1 MSYPFAPG
9 ASLPTLNISY
19 RTVPLS
25 FYSDLRQQADL
36 PFEHRMT
43 SKITKVT
50 LDNNDDLRL
59 LHLAQLMPLSAPG
72 RTGFDS
78 FGRPIRKPFNDVF
91 MNWDVAGLLALVHFN
106 ERNTSVLPE
115 LTEVLS
121 TCNVFLTM
129 DLLDTQ
135 QSPIVASD
143 QYYKVAIRNNT
154 LASPQP
160 GGVIGSIFT
169 QETQPLA
176 VLTGAYQIPQI
187 SPASSSSTL
196 EFNDDAPLFARTVPS
211 NAAHAAAT
219 VELLQYWNISHVAC
233 LFLQNG
239 YGTAFAK
246 EFQHLTDEK
255 KINVISTGYNL
266 DDEASLGKA
275 VRLIKES
282 GVRYIFGISNPDII
296 HTLLIASYDA
306 GLVGN
311 DYVWIL
317 PQLETSYVLKRT
329 DENVKLV
336 NALQGSA
343 ILEIVVTPQVPF
355 LLAMSDLAT
364 DVDLRQFYVDSH
376 PESFIFDDFLWNKS
390 IPIVTKFSYT
400 AYDAVMAMGIA
411 ACQAEDEFFS
421 GQQHFDAL
429 KKVTFKGVSGD
440 VAFLDT
446 GTRRYDGLKYV
457 FSNIMLNQAI
467 STNETIALTSTES
480 ITIDFASVHH
490 VKELVPFV
498 FYDGT
503 TTVPQALPKYEES
516 LNLIGKD
523 VRIFGWVLASF
534 VILMAIGFG
543 IFTYKYRNKNLVRSS
558 QPIFLGMMC
567 TGCVILASTVIPM
580 SMQEPLSQDS
590 LDSWCMSIPWLA
602 SIGFSTAFSAIFTK
616 TYRIQKLFHQS
627 HGMQRATLRAR
638 DVVWISGVFLLVNV
652 LMLSIWTVVGP
663 LEWHRVELENRDQ
676 YGRSVE
682 SYGACRSSNKST
694 IGFLAVLVIFNFSTV
709 AFATYQ
715 VYISRHIPSDY
726 NESYYIALTMASLME
741 LFLIGLPI
749 LFLVSD
755 NPAADFVVKSILVC
769 FCCCSIL
776 LPLFVSKLRVGK
788 STRVNKDE
796 MQLAWG
802 TYISATERVQ
812 QSSTPSQNDGQS
824 QGAQSRSLRRQ
835 SRESIDTD
843 YRRSNGTVAEIRAN
857 VERKQ
862 RELRQQMSSAD
873 FSDDG
878 SVEATTRRRRRSS
891 TSDTRKRGSVSSKES
906 HGSSS
911 SARRRPSDDYHSR
924 SNSFDETDVPQ
935 RRRISNKASARMRTP
950 VGSSPLRNSF
960 TKSIE
965 SFQSSFNFLPGD
977 EYEMDLKAEIQH
989 GGQSNHSSN
998 RRYIRGD
1005 DSHTLFAD
1013 SDHDARI
1020 IRWEGDVTM
1029 NRSDQA
1035 DLLTPAIEEASW
1047 EFST

>member
-1 MSYPFAPG
+1 MSYPFG
-9 ASLPTLNISY
+9 TGTSLPSFNISY

-25 FYSDLRQQADL
+25 FYSDLRRQTDL
-36 PFEHRMT
+36 PFEQRIT
-43 SKITKVT
+43 SKVTKIT

-59 LHLAQLMPLSAPG
+59 LHLAQLMPLTAPG
-72 RTGFDS
+72 RSGFDP
-78 FGRPIRKPFNDVF
+78 FGRPIRIPFNNVF
-91 MNWDVAGLLALVHFN
+91 MNWDAAGLLALVHFN

-115 LTEVLS
+115 LTEILS
-121 TCNVFLTM
+121 TCNVFFTM

-135 QSPIVASD
+135 QSPVVASD
-143 QYYKVAIRNNT
+143 QYYKVATRNNT

-219 VELLQYWNISHVAC
+219 VALLQYWNISHVVC

-246 EFQHLTDEK
+246 DFQHLADEK
-255 KINVISTGYNL
+255 GIYVISTGYNL
-266 DDEASLGKA
+266 DDDDSLGKA
-275 VRLIKES
+275 IQFIKDS
-282 GVRYIFGISNPDII
+282 GVRYIFGISNPDVI

-306 GLVGN
+306 DLVGD

-317 PQLETSYVLKRT
+317 PQLETSYVLERT
-329 DENVKLV
+329 EENLKFVK
-336 NALQGSA
+336 ALQGSA
-343 ILEIVVTPQVPF
+343 ILEIAVTPHVPF
-355 LLAMSDLAT
+355 LLAMSDIKN
-364 DVDLRQFYVDSH
+364 DVELRKFYVESH
-376 PESFIFDDFLWNKS
+376 PESFVFDNYLWNQS

-400 AYDAVMAMGIA
+400 SYDAVMAMGIA
-411 ACQAEDEFFS
+411 ACKSEDEFFS
-421 GQQHFDAL
+421 GQQLFDTL
-429 KKVTFKGVSGD
+429 KKVEFKGVSGD
-440 VAFLDT
+440 VAFLET
-446 GTRRYDGLKYV
+446 GTRRYDGLKYA
-457 FSNIMLNQAI
+457 FSNIMLDNAM
-467 STNETIALTSTES
+467 STNKTIALTSIVS
-480 ITIDFASVHH
+480 IMIDFLSANPVS
-490 VKELVPFV
+490 ELVPFV

-503 TTVPQALPKYEES
+503 TTVPILLPKYEEI
-516 LNLIGKD
+516 LNLIGKGI
-523 VRIFGWVLASF
+523 RIFGWVLASL
-534 VILMAIGFG
+534 VIVMATGFG
-543 IFTYKYRNKNLVRSS
+543 MFTYKYRNKNLVRSS

-580 SMQEPLSQDS
+580 SMQEPLSQGS

-616 TYRIQKLFHQS
+616 TYRIQKLLHQS
-627 HGMQRATLRAR
+627 QGMQRTTLRAR
-638 DVVWISGVFLLVNV
+638 DVLWISGVFLLINV
-652 LMLSIWTVVGP
+652 LILSIWTIVGP
-663 LEWHRVELENRDQ
+663 LEWHRVDVDNRDQ
-676 YGRSVE
+676 FGRFVE
-682 SYGACRSSNKST
+682 SYGACRASNKAT

-715 VYISRHIPSDY
+715 VYISRHIPSEY

-755 NPAADFVVKSILVC
+755 NPAADFVIKTILVC

-776 LPLFVSKLRVGK
+776 IPLFVSKLRVGK
-788 STRVNKDE
+788 SARTNKDE

-802 TYISATERVQ
+802 TYLSATERVQ
-812 QSSTPSQNDGQS
+812 QSSSPSQNDGQS
-824 QGAQSRSLRRQ
+824 QGAISRSLRRQ
-835 SRESIDTD
+835 SRESIDMD
-843 YRRSNGTVAEIRAN
+843 YRRSTGTVAEIRAN

-862 RELRQQMSSAD
+862 REIRRQMSSAD

-878 SVEATTRRRRRSS
+878 SVEALTRRRRRSS

-911 SARRRPSDDYHSR
+911 STRRRPSDGLHSR

-935 RRRISNKASARMRTP
+935 RSRVSSKASRKTRTP

-960 TKSIE
+960 TKSKE
-965 SFQSSFNFLPGD
+965 SFQSSCNFLPGD
-977 EYEMDLKAEIQH
+977 EYEMDLKAEIYH
-989 GGQSNHSSN
+989 GGESNHSSSKRFI
-998 RRYIRGD
+998 RRD
-1005 DSHTLFAD
+1005 DSHD
-1013 SDHDARI
+1013 SLTDTDHDASS
-1020 IRWEGDVTM
+1020 IRRNGNAKTYIS
-1029 NRSDQA
+1029 NKA
-1035 DLLTPAIEEASW
+1035 DLLRPAIEEASL